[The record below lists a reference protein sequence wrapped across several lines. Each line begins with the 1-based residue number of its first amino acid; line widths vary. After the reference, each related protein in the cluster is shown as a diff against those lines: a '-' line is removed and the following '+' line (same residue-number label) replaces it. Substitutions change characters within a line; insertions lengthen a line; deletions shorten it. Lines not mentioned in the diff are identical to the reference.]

1 MGIHLSAQVKDD
13 LGREKRRSQRVRV
26 RVPISVRMQM
36 ADKRIVTEST
46 EALVISAHGGLI
58 LLAAEIY
65 QGDFV
70 TLLNAATQKEM
81 LGRVTDVGAR
91 IMGKV
96 QVGIEFIKPAP
107 EFWGLKSLS

>member
-1 MGIHLSAQVKDD
+1 MLKKSE
-13 LGREKRRSQRVRV
+13 LEREKRRSQRVKV
-26 RVPISVRMQM
+26 RVPVAVRLQL
-36 ADKRIVTEST
+36 ADKRIITETT
-46 EALVISAHGGLI
+46 EALVVSAHGGLI
-58 LLAAEIY
+58 LLTAEVF

-70 TLLNAATQKEM
+70 TLSNPTTEKEM

-107 EFWGLKSLS
+107 EFWGIKQVSQT